1 MLQMIKILAVMIL
14 LTSGFARGSCL
25 PVNFDPVMLL
35 TEKRE
40 LRVTGINVV
49 QTLNPR
55 AIDFADAMRI
65 VDSGSRLQVG
75 AQMLSDLLYLSSKM
89 STASD
94 RRVVDELFQERAASY
109 VENISNEVQDANVRM
124 QNIKSG
130 GVAAQSALLIV
141 RMQSM
146 QRFFSRCG

>member
-1 MLQMIKILAVMIL
+1 
-14 LTSGFARGSCL
+14 L